1 MSLCLKQ
8 SLRSMSVLDQEPL
21 VSISEASHTL
31 GVSEAALRQWTDE
44 GKIGAF
50 ITPGGHR
57 RYSRAG
63 LKRFMTSHQKIL
75 GIKDLVA
82 ELEGTVQLHRGI
94 AKTLLNTTSWYNKL
108 SQESQQHLAELG
120 RRILDLIIKYITEPS
135 KQEETIKLTHD
146 VGHSF
151 GETLARLGLPL
162 TDSVEAFIAHRDP
175 IMNATTHLMRK
186 KEAFS
191 GRVVESVP
199 LVVHVMDE
207 ALVSLVA
214 AHQQYWNMLP
224 NKSRGGTAA

>member
-1 MSLCLKQ
+1 
-8 SLRSMSVLDQEPL
+8 MSVLDQEPL
-21 VSISEASHTL
+21 VSISEASHIL
-31 GVSEAALRQWTDE
+31 GVSEAALRQWTGE

-57 RYSRAG
+57 RYSKAE
-63 LKRFMTSHQKIL
+63 LKRFMTSRQKIL

-94 AKTLLNTTSWYNKL
+94 ARTLLNTTSWYNEL

-120 RRILDLIIKYITEPS
+120 RRILNLIIKYITEPS

-146 VGHSF
+146 VGRSF

-214 AHQQYWNMLP
+214 AHQQYRNMFP